1 MPRQAGGDRGLAS
14 ARATEVEDLE
24 GVGMLSAGGANN
36 MAGRR
41 GEDIRERTVKGNS

>member
-24 GVGMLSAGGANN
+24 GVGMISAGGANN
-36 MAGRR
+36 MAGRT